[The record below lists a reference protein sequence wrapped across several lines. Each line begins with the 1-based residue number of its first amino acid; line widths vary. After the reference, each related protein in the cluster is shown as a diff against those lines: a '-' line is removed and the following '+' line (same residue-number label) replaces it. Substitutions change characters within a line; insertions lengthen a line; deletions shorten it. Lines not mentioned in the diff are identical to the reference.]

1 MKYNDL
7 SDVET
12 EITRNDYVT
21 YDVKPRHSP
30 KGFANRL
37 KSKKLLQNKSNLFVI
52 PLLVLTAVSLGFL
65 IAQLAEMAALSAA
78 SSILSSV
85 L

>member
-21 YDVKPRHSP
+21 YDVKPRRNTRLS
-30 KGFANRL
+30 FDRL
-37 KSKKLLQNKSNLFVI
+37 KKLSLPKNKSNLIAI
-52 PLLVLTAVSLGFL
+52 PLFVLTVVSLGFL

-78 SSILSSV
+78 TSILSSV